1 MANFFLIDQSLRDA
15 GGHHCD
21 YVQCVARAANQMGFL
36 TTIGTNRRLPKKSAD
51 PLENLNCLGLVRR
64 VFNHTVYH
72 RDSHLAGLRR
82 MKNGQIPMGMPQT
95 RPGFLKNLRH
105 RIEIFQHR
113 RRREKV
119 VRQFAKDCEIF
130 FRNTLFTPQDHA
142 FFATASELELMG
154 LAVFLSKHPRATQ
167 ARWHMQFHFN
177 LFEGRPPEYARQS
190 STVKAVRSCF
200 LAALSRLSYF
210 SVNFYTTSQELAE
223 QYNHLGVGEFFPL
236 PYPIAH
242 EFAPVPSIFDS
253 SPVAATLLNFAQQQK
268 KQQQPGAA
276 DSFSTESTAY
286 FSDPTEFTRRPMF
299 KTPKPNHNSISGS
312 DSFFGDTPIRV
323 TCPGGIRREKG
334 HAEYLQPLVDEI
346 YAPLLATGQVQ
357 LVLQRPP
364 RKLLHPEKL
373 ELQVPKFPVGSSDCD
388 PIVYVTHP
396 LARAKYHELIRTTDI
411 GLLFY
416 DSQIYYS
423 RRAGVLGELLSAG
436 KPIIVPA
443 GCWLAEQIQEP
454 IFRHADQQFVDREFR
469 RTVLADLRWESQN
482 VPMPGGTLSFD
493 DGRRPFRFEMDVLP
507 TETLVGL
514 RFDWHWPNEPG
525 VYCRIEL
532 TQVDAAGEILEK
544 SCQVVGHRQSNK
556 PNVLMNLAAGA
567 ATLKFSLK
575 NAFHHSTASVK
586 NVEILT
592 TRGLGVSTESR
603 RTPQGAVGV
612 IAADHEHLAS
622 SLKEILDHLE
632 HYRRT
637 AEEFSHPWYTRH
649 DPSRTVAH
657 LISSELYVTDVA

>member
-36 TTIGTNRRLPKKSAD
+36 TTIGTNRRLPKKSTD
-51 PLENLNCLGLVRR
+51 PLESLNCLGSVRR
-64 VFNHTVYH
+64 VFHNTVYH

-82 MKNGQIPMGMPQT
+82 MKNGQIPIGMPQT
-95 RPGFLKNLRH
+95 SPGFLKNLQH
-105 RIEIFQHR
+105 RIESFQHR

-119 VRQFAKDCEIF
+119 VRQFAKDCESF

-154 LAVFLSKHPRATQ
+154 LAIFLAKHPRATQ

-177 LFEGRPPEYARQS
+177 LFEGRPPEYTRQS
-190 STVKAVRSCF
+190 STAKAVRSCF

-210 SVNFYTTSQELAE
+210 SVNFYTTSRELAE
-223 QYNHLGVGEFFPL
+223 QYNQLGVGEFFPL
-236 PYPIAH
+236 PYPIAS
-242 EFAPVPSIFDS
+242 EFAPIAQVFGS
-253 SPVAATLLNFAQQQK
+253 SPVAATTFSFA
-268 KQQQPGAA
+268 KQQQLGAA
-276 DSFSTESTAY
+276 GSFSTDLNAN
-286 FSDPTEFTRRPMF
+286 FSGQTDFIRGPIFGAV
-299 KTPKPNHNSISGS
+299 KSNHDAML
-312 DSFFGDTPIRV
+312 DSVPFYRDTPIRV

-346 YAPLLATGQVQ
+346 YAPLLATRQVQ
-357 LVLQRPP
+357 LVLQRPL
-364 RKLLHPEKL
+364 RKLFQPEKL
-373 ELQVPKFPVGSSDCD
+373 ELQIPRLPVGSADCS
-388 PIVYVTHP
+388 PIVYVPHP
-396 LARAKYHELIRTTDI
+396 LARTKYHELIRTTDI

-436 KPIIVPA
+436 KPVIVPA

-454 IFRHADQQFVDREFR
+454 IFRHADQQFAGREFR
-469 RTVLADLRWESQN
+469 RTVLADIRWESQN

-493 DGRRPFRFEMDVLP
+493 DGRRPFRFEMDVHP
-507 TETLVGL
+507 AETLAGL

-532 TQVDAAGEILEK
+532 TQVDAAGEILAK
-544 SCQVVGHRQSNK
+544 SCQVVGHRQANK
-556 PNVLMNLAAGA
+556 TNVLMNLAAGA
-567 ATLKFSLK
+567 ATLRFSLK

-592 TRGLGVSTESR
+592 TQAAGESTESR
-603 RTPQGAVGV
+603 HAPQGAVGV
-612 IAADHEHLAS
+612 IAADREHLAS
-622 SLKEILDHLE
+622 SLQEILDHLE

-637 AEEFSHPWYTRH
+637 AEEFSRPWYTQH
-649 DPSRTVAH
+649 DPARTVAH
-657 LISSELYVTDVA
+657 LIGSELYVTNVA